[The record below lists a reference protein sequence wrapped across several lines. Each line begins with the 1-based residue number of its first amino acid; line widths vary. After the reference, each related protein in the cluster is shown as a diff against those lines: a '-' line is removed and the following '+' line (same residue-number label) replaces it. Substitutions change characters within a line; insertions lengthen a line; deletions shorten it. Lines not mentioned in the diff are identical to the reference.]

1 MRQFE
6 DAIRTTL
13 ETVPAEFQPHL
24 QNIEFVAAR
33 SSPQGLLGLYE
44 GSGALGPGGWPARI
58 TVFKESH
65 EARCAT
71 WDELLAELRRTIL
84 HEIGHHFQMEEG
96 ELPY

>member
-6 DAIRTTL
+6 EAIRTTL
-13 ETVPAEFQPHL
+13 ETVPDPFQPHL

-44 GSGALGPGGWPARI
+44 GAGALGQSSWPARI
-58 TVFKESH
+58 TVFKDSH
-65 EARCAT
+65 EARST
-71 WDELLAELRRTIL
+71 SWDELLAELRRTLL

-96 ELPY
+96 ELPF